1 MEQQRNSNYWIPI
14 VMASCIALGLY
25 LGNVLTPNQPAQK
38 SVGQERYQKMQ
49 DIIQVLDKRYV
60 DSIDTEALFEK
71 TIGDMLHE
79 LDPHSNYIPASE
91 LKAMNEAMVGKFGG
105 VGIRFFIIQDT
116 VCVTNVLPDS
126 PAMIAGLQS
135 GDKILKVDGKKV
147 ARTKISNEEIMGMLK
162 GTENTAV
169 QLTLLRDRKKL
180 QKKVVRGSIPVQ
192 SVLASYMIAK
202 KIGFIKIEQFSLT
215 TADEFR
221 QAAQKLKNQG
231 MEKLIIDVRNNGGGV
246 LTAATEI
253 VDEFLP
259 ENTPIVETRGVN
271 SPPYTYRASSKGS
284 LEDVEL
290 VILINSN
297 SASASEILAGAI
309 QDNDRG
315 TIIGRRSFGKGLV
328 QEDVMLRDGSNLRL
342 TIARYYTPT
351 GRCIQKPYTESYD
364 EYIHDQMERYDNG
377 ELYKIDSTQL
387 SDSLKFKTP
396 KGKVVYGGGGI
407 MPDIFVP
414 MDTLGASWYYT
425 ELRYSSVFT
434 TFAFSFVQGK
444 RTNWSSPKVY
454 NAQFKVTDE
463 LLKQFTRFAEKEYKI
478 KMDERDF
485 ERSKQLISTTLKA
498 EIARQIWVEQ
508 GYYQLFNVHDVEVQR
523 AIKFLMK

>member
-1 MEQQRNSNYWIPI
+1 MEQQRKNNYWIPI

-25 LGNVLTPNQPAQK
+25 LGNILTPNQPVQQ
-38 SVGQERYQKMQ
+38 SVGEVRYQKMQ
-49 DIIQVLDKRYV
+49 DIIQVLNQKYV
-60 DSIDTEALFEK
+60 DSVDMDALFER
-71 TIGDMLHE
+71 TIGDMLHK

-91 LKAMNEAMVGKFGG
+91 LKAMNEAMYGKFGG

-116 VCVTNVLPDS
+116 VCVTNVLPNS
-126 PAMIAGLQS
+126 PAMQAGLKA
-135 GDKILKVDGKKV
+135 GDKIVKVDGKKV
-147 ARTKISNEEIMGMLK
+147 AKVKISNEEIMGMLK

-169 QLTLLRDRKKL
+169 QLTILRDNKKL
-180 QKKVVRGSIPVQ
+180 EKRVVRGSIPVQ

-202 KIGFIKIEQFSLT
+202 NIGFIKIEQFSLT

-221 QAAQKLKNQG
+221 EATQKLKSQG
-231 MEKLIIDVRNNGGGV
+231 MKKLIIDVRNNGGGV
-246 LTAATEI
+246 LRAATEI
-253 VDEFLP
+253 VDEFL
-259 ENTPIVETRGVN
+259 EANTPIVETRGVN
-271 SPPYTYRASSKGS
+271 SPRYTYRATSAGNLKDI
-284 LEDVEL
+284 DV
-290 VILINSN
+290 VVLINSN

-315 TIIGRRSFGKGLV
+315 TVIGRRSFGKGLV

-351 GRCIQKPYTESYD
+351 GRCIQKPYTDNYD
-364 EYIHDQMERYDNG
+364 DYIHDQTERYDNG

-414 MDTLGASWYYT
+414 LDTMGASWFYT

-434 TFAFSFVQGK
+434 TFAFKFVQGK
-444 RTNWSSPKVY
+444 RNKWNSPKSY
-454 NAQFKVTDE
+454 NAQFNLTDE
-463 LLKQFTRFAEKEYKI
+463 VLNQFTQFAEKEYDI
-478 KMDERDF
+478 IASQADF
-485 ERSKQLISTTLKA
+485 KRSKKLIASTLKA

-508 GYYQLFNVHDVEVQR
+508 GYYQLFNEHDAEVQR

>member
-1 MEQQRNSNYWIPI
+1 
-14 VMASCIALGLY
+14 MASCIALGLY
-25 LGNVLTPNQPAQK
+25 LGNVLTPSKVEQK
-38 SVGQERYQKMQ
+38 TIGEERYQKMQ
-49 DIIQVLDKRYV
+49 DIIQVLNYKYV
-60 DSIDTEALFEK
+60 DSIDTDALFER
-71 TIGDMLHE
+71 TIGDMLHK

-105 VGIRFFIIQDT
+105 IGIRFFIIQDT
-116 VCVTNVLPDS
+116 VCVTHVLPNS
-126 PAMIAGLQS
+126 PSVAAGLKA

-147 ARTKISNEEIMGMLK
+147 AKTKISNDEIMGMLK
-162 GTENTAV
+162 GTESTPV
-169 QLTLLRDRKKL
+169 KLTILRDKKKL
-180 QKKVVRGSIPVQ
+180 EKRVVRGSIPVQ
-192 SVLASYMIAK
+192 SVLSAYMIAK
-202 KIGFIKIEQFSLT
+202 GIGFVKIEQFSLT

-221 QAAQKLKNQG
+221 ETTQKLRSQG
-231 MEKLIIDVRNNGGGV
+231 MKKLIIDVRNNGGGV
-246 LTAATEI
+246 LKAATEI

-259 ENTPIVETRGVN
+259 ANLPIVQTKGVN
-271 SPPYTYRASSKGS
+271 SLPYTYMSSSKGN
-284 LEDVEL
+284 LKDIEV
-290 VILINSN
+290 VVLINSN

-351 GRCIQKPYTESYD
+351 GRCIQKPYSDNYD
-364 EYIHDQMERYDNG
+364 DYMDDQMERYDNG

-387 SDSLKFKTP
+387 SDSLKFVTP

-414 MDTLGASWYYT
+414 LDTLGASWYYT

-434 TFAFSFVQGK
+434 TFAFKFVQGK
-444 RTNWSSPKVY
+444 RNNWSSPSAY
-454 NAQFKVTDE
+454 NKQFKVSNE
-463 LLKQFTRFAEKEYKI
+463 LLEQFTRFAEKEYKI
-478 KMDERDF
+478 KMSEKDF
-485 ERSKQLISTTLKA
+485 KLSKQLISTTLKA

-508 GYYQLFNVHDVEVQR
+508 GYYQLYNEHDVEVQK
-523 AIKFLMK
+523 AIKFLMN